1 MAQAMNDLT
10 DGPVTKPHREP
21 KESTRPAPRPSGPTG
36 GTPPPAPPR
45 PAPRPAPA
53 PTPTPDDPI
62 GGPIFKP
69 RPTPPEPKAPETI
82 PGPIG
87 ARWRELG
94 GTNWATPTHQTMGTG
109 DGRGRYVSFQNKNG
123 TLLTIM
129 HTPQTGARVI
139 WGELNTAWGRYGG
152 HGGFLGYPTS
162 DQQTAHDGVGQFQT
176 FEGGYLLWHPSIGTR
191 ELHGDILTRYLQLG
205 GSRFGYPFT
214 DETGTPDGRAR
225 FNHFREFPSGAEKS
239 IYWTPQNKAHELVGV
254 IRQSWIGYRGKVQLG
269 YPTSGEMLTHDR
281 VGRYQSF
288 ENCTYVWHPQTGAH
302 EVHGAIRDRYNA
314 LGGSAFGYPTTDE
327 TRTPNGKGVFNH
339 FREMP
344 SGADKSIYSTAQ
356 HGANEVYGLIRSR
369 WAEYRWESGKMGF
382 PTGHEVSWPEGG
394 PGARQQSF
402 EGGRMI
408 YSAQKNVAAPDPVD
422 FFHDFGD
429 APGVDAIEGWVSTK
443 VYWDGRVENRGH
455 MRATGADSYH
465 FTAQTLLST
474 GTTALAAGWKGHV
487 GGTFDDDP
495 RSEDW
500 AENGIN
506 VLVTENFWE
515 LQRASYQ
522 ADRHYRGAITGAL
535 ADIAGAALK
544 FIIGA
549 TTLATP
555 GGAALVI
562 VVGGLAASVAKD
574 GDLAAGAKV
583 IGGTLWLA
591 GPFGT
596 LYALAAEGIA
606 AIGHDSR
613 GLRDEEWD
621 IAKRVFG
628 TATPPRD
635 RVRITDT
642 VGAGDRAFVFPRF
655 DGVITLNL
663 GKEGYTNALTW
674 KKGFS
679 KTRNRNRPY
688 GEAFIHEMVHAWQL
702 HHGSNLGFITSAMT
716 KVAGEEYGYTPGKD
730 YGSYALEPQATI
742 VEDWYGRNYT
752 EGVAA
757 EDFGLASQKAM
768 TDPLFRYIS
777 QNLRTGK
784 GA

>member
-36 GTPPPAPPR
+36 GHHRPLR
-45 PAPRPAPA
+45 PAPRPDLLQHRRQHR
-53 PTPTPDDPI
+53 DDPI

-176 FEGGYLLWHPSIGTR
+176 FEAVTCCGTR
-191 ELHGDILTRYLQLG
+191 ASTRERHGDILTRYLQLG

-269 YPTSGEMLTHDR
+269 YPTSGEMLTPDR

-429 APGVDAIEGWVSTK
+429 APGVDAIEGGQHQGVLGRSGGEPRAHAGHRRGQLPLHGTDAA
-443 VYWDGRVENRGH
+443 VHRYDG
-455 MRATGADSYH
+455 
-465 FTAQTLLST
+465 
-474 GTTALAAGWKGHV
+474 
-487 GGTFDDDP
+487 
-495 RSEDW
+495 
-500 AENGIN
+500 
-506 VLVTENFWE
+506 
-515 LQRASYQ
+515 
-522 ADRHYRGAITGAL
+522 
-535 ADIAGAALK
+535 
-544 FIIGA
+544 
-549 TTLATP
+549 P
-555 GGAALVI
+555 GGRLE
-562 VVGGLAASVAKD
+562 
-574 GDLAAGAKV
+574 GARRR
-583 IGGTLWLA
+583 
-591 GPFGT
+591 
-596 LYALAAEGIA
+596 
-606 AIGHDSR
+606 H
-613 GLRDEEWD
+613 LR
-621 IAKRVFG
+621 R
-628 TATPPRD
+628 
-635 RVRITDT
+635 
-642 VGAGDRAFVFPRF
+642 
-655 DGVITLNL
+655 
-663 GKEGYTNALTW
+663 
-674 KKGFS
+674 
-679 KTRNRNRPY
+679 
-688 GEAFIHEMVHAWQL
+688 
-702 HHGSNLGFITSAMT
+702 
-716 KVAGEEYGYTPGKD
+716 
-730 YGSYALEPQATI
+730 
-742 VEDWYGRNYT
+742 
-752 EGVAA
+752 
-757 EDFGLASQKAM
+757 
-768 TDPLFRYIS
+768 
-777 QNLRTGK
+777 
-784 GA
+784 

>member
-1 MAQAMNDLT
+1 MAQAMNDLS

-21 KESTRPAPRPSGPTG
+21 KEPTRPAPRPKGPTG

-45 PAPRPAPA
+45 PAPRPAP
-53 PTPTPDDPI
+53 TPPVEPLPDDPI

-94 GTNWATPTHQTMGTG
+94 GKNWGTPNHQTMGTG
-109 DGRGRYVSFQNKNG
+109 DGRGQYVSFQNKNG
-123 TLLTIM
+123 TLLTIL

-139 WGELNTAWGRYGG
+139 WGELSTAWNRYGR
-152 HGGFLGYPTS
+152 HSGFLGYPTS

-205 GSRFGYPFT
+205 GSRFGYPTT

-254 IRQSWIGYRGKVQLG
+254 IRQSWIGYRGKDQLG
-269 YPTSGEMLTHDR
+269 YPTSGEMLTHDG

-344 SGADKSIYSTAQ
+344 SGAEKSIYSTAQ

-382 PTGHEVSWPEGG
+382 PTGPEVGWPEGG

-465 FTAQTLLST
+465 FTAQTLLSN
-474 GTTALAAGWKGHV
+474 GSTALVAGWKGHV

-500 AENGIN
+500 AENSTN
-506 VLVTENFWE
+506 ALVTDNFWE
-515 LQRASYQ
+515 LQRATYR

-613 GLRDEEWD
+613 GLRDEECD

-628 TATPPRD
+628 TGHPAAGPDQDHRHRRGRGSGLRVPPVRRRHHPQSRQGGLHQRPHLEEGFQQDGTVIVPTARPSCTRWCMPGSCTTD
-635 RVRITDT
+635 RIS
-642 VGAGDRAFVFPRF
+642 ASSPR
-655 DGVITLNL
+655 
-663 GKEGYTNALTW
+663 
-674 KKGFS
+674 
-679 KTRNRNRPY
+679 R
-688 GEAFIHEMVHAWQL
+688 
-702 HHGSNLGFITSAMT
+702 
-716 KVAGEEYGYTPGKD
+716 
-730 YGSYALEPQATI
+730 
-742 VEDWYGRNYT
+742 
-752 EGVAA
+752 
-757 EDFGLASQKAM
+757 
-768 TDPLFRYIS
+768 
-777 QNLRTGK
+777 
-784 GA
+784 